1 LACRA
6 EQPQE
11 EIMALVLN
19 EEQQMLRDAARDFLT
34 QRAPISHLRQLRDG
48 GNEIGFSRELWAE
61 MVEMGWSAI
70 LIPEEHGGLGY
81 GYTGLGLVLEESGRT
96 LTPSP
101 LLGTAL
107 TGAAAL
113 LLAGSPE
120 QCAAFLPE
128 VATGE
133 RILALACDELSNHA
147 PEHVETR
154 AERRGDGYLLDGR
167 KIAVLDGAA
176 ADTLIAS
183 ASAGAGISLFLVP
196 ASTPGVTIEPYPS
209 LDISVAADITFKQV
223 ELPASALLGSLDESR
238 TVLDRVLDIA
248 RIGTAAEM
256 LGIAQE
262 AFERTMDYLRERKQ
276 FGVPIGS
283 FQALQHR
290 AAQLHAEIEM
300 SRSVVIKALQTLDEG
315 AEDCAELAS
324 LAKAKLSTTAHRSA
338 TEAIQMHGGIGV
350 TDDFDI
356 GFFLKRCR
364 ILETLYGDRN
374 FHLDRYARL
383 RGY

>member
-1 LACRA
+1 
-6 EQPQE
+6 
-11 EIMALVLN
+11 MALVLN
-19 EEQQMLRDAARDFLT
+19 EEQRMLRDAARDFLT
-34 QRAPISHLRQLRDG
+34 QRAPISHLRQIRDSQ
-48 GNEIGFSRELWAE
+48 NEVGFSRELWAE
-61 MVEMGWSAI
+61 MVEMGWTAI
-70 LIPEEHGGLGY
+70 LVPEEHGGLGY

-113 LLAGSPE
+113 LLAGSPG
-120 QCAAFLPE
+120 QCGELLPE
-128 VATGE
+128 VAAGQH
-133 RILALACDELSNHA
+133 ILALACDELSNHA

-154 AERRGDGYLLDGR
+154 VERSGDNYVLDGR

-176 ADTLIAS
+176 ADTFIVS
-183 ASAGAGISLFLVP
+183 ASSGAGISLFLVP
-196 ASTPGVTIEPYPS
+196 ANTPGVTVEPYPS
-209 LDISVAADITFKQV
+209 LDIGVVAAVTMTAV
-223 ELPASALLGSLDESR
+223 ELPASALLGAFDAGQPL
-238 TVLDRVLDIA
+238 LDRILDVA
-248 RIGTAAEM
+248 RIGAAAEL

-262 AFERTMDYLRERKQ
+262 AFERTVQYLKERKQ
-276 FGVPIGS
+276 FGVLIGT

-300 SRSVVIKALQTLDEG
+300 SKSVVLKALQTLDG
-315 AEDCAELAS
+315 GSDDFAELAS
-324 LAKAKLSTTAHRSA
+324 LAKAKVSTTAHRAA